1 MGKFDFSAL
10 GRDAL
15 TDAAWS
21 FTDDER
27 KTLSMRLRG
36 RHNAEIAAELN
47 CSERTVNR
55 LVRSLKSKIG

>member
-1 MGKFDFSAL
+1 MGKFDFSSL

-15 TDAAWS
+15 AGAAWS

-27 KTLSMRLRG
+27 KALSMRLRG
-36 RHNAEIAAELN
+36 RHNVEIAAELN

-55 LVRSLKSKIG
+55 LVRSLRSKIG